1 MIRLDSLLE
10 IFINV
15 SQKERSVPHI
25 ESSMGHVYCAA
36 KEACT
41 WGFRIGHS
49 SPNFAIPMGTQA
61 ALDATGKK
69 LHISPGVA
77 AKEAIT

>member
-1 MIRLDSLLE
+1 MP
-10 IFINV
+10 
-15 SQKERSVPHI
+15 QKKPAL
-25 ESSMGHVYCAA
+25 G
-36 KEACT
+36 
-41 WGFRIGHS
+41 GFRIGHS

-77 AKEAIT
+77 AKEAIK